1 MEKNMNLQQP
11 VFFRENRVRRVYLG
25 GRLLG
30 QFVGA
35 PCEDDFFP
43 EEWIASTV
51 EALNKDSV
59 NPREGLSIVEGTD
72 ISLKELL
79 EKYPKETLGERKELG
94 VLVKFLDSAIRL
106 PVQVHPDKAFSMKYF
121 NSRFGKAEMWLVLAT
136 RENAAIHFG
145 FKEKITKE
153 ELLEAIENSYQNKE
167 EMIKL
172 VNTYPVKAGDVFFI
186 PGKLVHA
193 IGKGCLILEIQEPT
207 DFTIQPEYWCGDYEM
222 NEQERYIG
230 LSKEAAA
237 ECFDYE
243 MYGAD
248 CEKLVRKTPI
258 LLWEKDGVKKE
269 AVITEKDTACFGV
282 NRCRIH
288 HGKYTLEAAPAVYV
302 AVKGGGRLQGQDY
315 SRPIK
320 QGDYFFLPHQ
330 ASGKVEAVSEQGLE
344 LVECLPPKSL

>member
-1 MEKNMNLQQP
+1 MGKNINLQQP

-25 GRLLG
+25 GKLLG
-30 QFVGA
+30 QFVGV

-51 EALNKDSV
+51 CALNKDSA
-59 NPREGLSIVEGTD
+59 NPREGLSILEESD
-72 ISLKELL
+72 ISLKEIL
-79 EKYPKETLGERKELG
+79 EKYPRETLGGRKELG

-121 NSRFGKAEMWLVLAT
+121 NSRFGKAETWLVLAT

-145 FKEKITKE
+145 FQEKITKE
-153 ELLEAIENSYQNKE
+153 ELLEAVENSYQNRE
-167 EMIKL
+167 EMSRL
-172 VNTYPVKAGDVFFI
+172 VNTYPVEAGDVFFI
-186 PGKLVHA
+186 PGKLIHA

-222 NEQERYIG
+222 NRQERYLG
-230 LSKEAAA
+230 LSREEAA

-243 MYGAD
+243 IYGGD
-248 CEKLVRKTPI
+248 CEKLVRKTPV
-258 LLWEKDGVKKE
+258 LLWKKDGVEKE
-269 AVITEKDTACFGV
+269 AIITGKDTTCFGV

-288 HGKYTLEAAPAVYV
+288 RGAYMLKAAPAVYV
-302 AVKGGGRLQGQDY
+302 AVKGEGMLQGEAY
-315 SRPIK
+315 SREIK
-320 QGDYFFLPHQ
+320 QGDYFFLPYQ

-344 LVECLPPKSL
+344 LVECLPPEFY